1 MSAHPSRTT
10 IAVCI
15 ASLALVSCG
24 KEGEGK
30 GPVTAAP
37 PPMAVT
43 VIKATARSVPV
54 SLEAVGQAEG
64 SREVEIRARVTGILE
79 KRTYEE
85 GAPVRAGQVM
95 FVIDPAP
102 YELAVQQ
109 ARAALMQERVRK
121 ELAETEAK
129 RLEPLAKDRAIPQ
142 REVDQALATAKT
154 ATGAIAAAEAR
165 LKEAELNLSYTRIKA
180 PISGVTGRAQRSE
193 GSLVTANTDA
203 SLLTTIKQYDPI
215 WVRFSLAESDF
226 QRVRGNERKA
236 RVQLLAA
243 DGSVAADNGKLNFAG
258 STVDERQG
266 AIQMRAEFANNAQK
280 WMPGQF
286 LKVRILASEQ
296 TAILVPQSAV
306 LQNEQS
312 RVVMTVGPE
321 NKVVPRNIQVAGW
334 FGSDT
339 IVAGGLKE
347 GELVIVDNLVKVRP
361 GAVVQPTL
369 PPPPPK
375 GGGEKSPSPLGEGRG
390 EGKR

>member
-1 MSAHPSRTT
+1 MSAHSPRIT
-10 IAVCI
+10 IALCV
-15 ASLALVSCG
+15 AGLALASCG
-24 KEGEGK
+24 KKDEAK
-30 GPVTAAP
+30 GPAAASP
-37 PPMAVT
+37 PPMAVS
-43 VIKATARSVPV
+43 VIRAALRTVPV
-54 SLEAVGQAEG
+54 SIEAVGQAEG
-64 SREVEIRARVTGILE
+64 SREVEIRARVSGILE

-95 FVIDPAP
+95 FVIDPVP
-102 YELAVQQ
+102 YELAAQQ
-109 ARAALMQERVRK
+109 ARAALMQERVRR

-129 RLEPLAKDRAIPQ
+129 RLEPLARDRAIPQ
-142 REVDQALATAKT
+142 REVDQAIATAKT

-165 LKEAELNLSYTRIKA
+165 LKEAELNISYTRIKA
-180 PISGVTGRAQRSE
+180 PISGITGRALRSE

-203 SLLTTIKQYDPI
+203 SLLTSIKQYDPI

-226 QRVRGNERKA
+226 QRVRGNERQA

-266 AIQMRAEFANNAQK
+266 AIQMRAEFGNNAQR

-286 LKVRILASEQ
+286 LKVRILAAEQ
-296 TAILVPQSAV
+296 KAILVPQSAV

-312 RVVMTVGPE
+312 RVVMTVGPD
-321 NKVVPRNIQVAGW
+321 NKVLPRNIQVAGW

-347 GELVIVDNLVKVRP
+347 GELVIVDNLVKLRP
-361 GAVVQPTL
+361 GAVVQPNAG
-369 PPPPPK
+369 PSPQPSPK
-375 GGGEKSPSPLGEGRG
+375 GEGV
-390 EGKR
+390 K

>member
-1 MSAHPSRTT
+1 MSARTPRTT
-10 IAVCI
+10 VAFCL
-15 ASLALVSCG
+15 ASVFLAAACG
-24 KEGEGK
+24 RKEGDGK
-30 GPVTAAP
+30 AAAAAAP

-43 VIKATARSVPV
+43 VIKATSRTVPV

-64 SREVEIRARVTGILE
+64 SREVEIRARVTGIIE

-85 GAPVRAGQVM
+85 GAPVRAGEVM

-102 YELAVQQ
+102 YELAAQQ

-121 ELAETEAK
+121 ELAETDAR

-142 REVDQALATAKT
+142 REVDQAIAAAKT

-180 PISGVTGRAQRSE
+180 PISGITGRAQRSE

-236 RVQLLAA
+236 KVQLVAA
-243 DGSVAADNGKLNFAG
+243 DGTVAAANGKLNFAG

-266 AIQMRAEFANNAQK
+266 AIQMRAEFTNGGQK

-286 LKVRILASEQ
+286 LKVRILAAEQ
-296 TAILVPQSAV
+296 VAILVPQSAV
-306 LQNEQS
+306 QQNEQS

-321 NKVVPRNIQVAGW
+321 NKVLPRNIQVAGW
-334 FGSDT
+334 IGSDT

-347 GELVIVDNLVKVRP
+347 GELVIVDNLVKLRP
-361 GAVVQPTL
+361 GTQVA
-369 PPPPPK
+369 
-375 GGGEKSPSPLGEGRG
+375 PSPLGEGRG
-390 EGKR
+390 EGKK